1 MADVAA
7 LARSFYTAVGGGD
20 IPGAFALLAPDV
32 SWTEATGFPS
42 YGGTYHGPDA
52 VLQNVFMRLGSEWE
66 GFAGV
71 PAEFIAQGDTVVV
84 LGQYS
89 GTYKATGRK
98 FTAPFAHVWTAKNG
112 KLVKFRQFTDTALAR
127 DAVS

>member
-1 MADVAA
+1 MTDAAELVRGFYNALGSGDVP
-7 LARSFYTAVGGGD
+7 R
-20 IPGAFALLAPDV
+20 AFSLLAPDV
-32 SWTEATGFPS
+32 SWTEATGFP
-42 YGGTYHGPDA
+42 YGGTYTGPDE
-52 VLQNVFMRLGSEWE
+52 VLQKVFMRLGSEWD

-112 KLVKFRQFTDTALAR
+112 KLVNFRQFTDTALAR